1 MDIQP
6 LIFTVLTIIGAGL
19 TVMVA
24 YGAAI
29 KKRNIVLNG
38 LFFYSFLPLIGETMG
53 ILSTKHPYH
62 VLFIGLFLIQL
73 AISSVKSVPFDQ
85 HDATLKEYAKRMGGS
100 LLIVNVISAI
110 FVLVIV
116 PTHYPVYIGIFHVII
131 SLSLAYGIVQ
141 RLRGNLS

>member
-1 MDIQP
+1 MQIQP

-38 LFFYSFLPLIGETMG
+38 LFFYSFLPIIGETMG
-53 ILSTKHPYH
+53 IVSTNHPYH
-62 VLFIGLFLIQL
+62 VLFIGLFVIQL

-85 HDATLKEYAKRMGGS
+85 HDATLKEYA
-100 LLIVNVISAI
+100 
-110 FVLVIV
+110 
-116 PTHYPVYIGIFHVII
+116 
-131 SLSLAYGIVQ
+131 
-141 RLRGNLS
+141 